1 MRFLAKLRDLR
12 EEMWRYKAQK
22 LAGCDDLGLLPKHWK
37 MSRVSGHQVVSS
49 GSIGAF
55 KEYVAARVARDL
67 KAPCRSNGTST
78 FYDKL

>member
-1 MRFLAKLRDLR
+1 MRFLAKLVDLR
-12 EEMWRYKAQK
+12 EEMWRCKAQK

-37 MSRVSGHQVVSS
+37 MSRVSGHQVVGS

-67 KAPCRSNGTST
+67 KTPRRSNGPSA
-78 FYDKL
+78 FYDEL